1 MNITK
6 QIKPILNRLNS
17 LIKDRETVVF
27 DFYEFEITKR
37 EIISSIGIIAILM
50 LIGSVISTNIKDNIE
65 DKKREYTQALQIQ
78 SQEMF
83 EYGMKTNVGNAYV
96 YGELSAVDTVSYPD
110 IEGEYMYV
118 EKVTER
124 YTRHTRT
131 VKSGKTYRTEVYYT
145 WDVIDSE
152 DKHSE
157 KMTFLNVPFDYGR
170 ITNLNDKYI
179 DTINKGF
186 YDIRYVY
193 YGVPKTIVGTIYT
206 ELSNNTISDKTR
218 FRENTTIEEAYE
230 SDCKGYGLVIFWIAW
245 ILFIGLCVFGFYY
258 LPNRWLE

>member
-6 QIKPILNRLNS
+6 QIKPMLNRLNS
-17 LIKDRETVVF
+17 LIKDSETVVF
-27 DFYEFEITKR
+27 DFYDFEITKR
-37 EIISSIGIIAILM
+37 EIISSIGIIAIMM
-50 LIGSVISTNIKDNIE
+50 LIGSVISTNIKNNIE
-65 DKKREYTQALQIQ
+65 DKRREYTQALQID

-96 YGELSAVDTVSYPD
+96 YGELSAVDIVSYPD

-118 EKVTER
+118 EKVTEE

-157 KMTFLNVPFDYGR
+157 NVTFLNVQFDYEKFAEF
-170 ITNLNDKYI
+170 DDAYI
-179 DTINKGF
+179 DTVYKG
-186 YDIRYVY
+186 YHNIRYVY
-193 YGVPKTIVGTIYT
+193 YGVPKTMVGTIYT
-206 ELSNNTISDKTR
+206 ELSDNTITDKTV
-218 FRENTTIEEAYE
+218 FREDTTIEEAYE
-230 SDCKGYGLVIFWIAW
+230 FDCKGYGLVIFWIAW
-245 ILFIGLCVFGFYY
+245 ILFMGLCVFGFYY